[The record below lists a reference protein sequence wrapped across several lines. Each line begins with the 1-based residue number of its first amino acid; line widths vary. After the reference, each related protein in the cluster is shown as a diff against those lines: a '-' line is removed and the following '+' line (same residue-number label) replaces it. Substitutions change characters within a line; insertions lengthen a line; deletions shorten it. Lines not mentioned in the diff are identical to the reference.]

1 MKTCPHCGHKIRQ
14 KLHTYSSG
22 DGCLTLTWREDTR
35 NAPSSGRQVT
45 RQDALRSLTSYENAN
60 LAARNWLPVLINGK
74 WVLARHVKRIG
85 PNRLRISGHSYDYK
99 INMLRADSG
108 RVEDYNLETT
118 FKGWRL
124 AKGSWKYPTQV
135 LKNGSI
141 RMVIRFFL
149 NHEMELKPF
158 FKAHKVLKLPKG
170 EI

>member
-1 MKTCPHCGHKIRQ
+1 
-14 KLHTYSSG
+14 
-22 DGCLTLTWREDTR
+22 
-35 NAPSSGRQVT
+35 
-45 RQDALRSLTSYENAN
+45 
-60 LAARNWLPVLINGK
+60 
-74 WVLARHVKRIG
+74 VLARHVKRIG

-108 RVEDYNLETT
+108 RVEDYNLDTT
-118 FKGWRL
+118 F
-124 AKGSWKYPTQV
+124 KGSWKYPNQV

-149 NHEMELKPF
+149 NNEMELKPF

>member
-14 KLHTYSSG
+14 KLLVYSSG

-35 NAPSSGRQVT
+35 YAPSTGRKVT
-45 RQDALRSLTSYENAN
+45 KQDAIRGLTFEDH
-60 LAARNWLPVLINGK
+60 LADRNWLPVLINGK

-118 FKGWRL
+118 FKRG
-124 AKGSWKYPTQV
+124 KYPTQI